1 MPMEIVDAH
10 HHLWDAERLDYT
22 LFRSLPVLLR
32 PYTNADFEP
41 LAKRH
46 GVSGSVCVEAASAG
60 ADGWQELLWLL
71 EQAKNSRVVKRI
83 VAWAPLEQPGRRQLP
98 GTGDRCRR

>member
-60 ADGWQELLWLL
+60 ADGWQELLWLVGAGEEL
-71 EQAKNSRVVKRI
+71 AGSEANRGMGS
-83 VAWAPLEQPGRRQLP
+83 AGATGRRQLP